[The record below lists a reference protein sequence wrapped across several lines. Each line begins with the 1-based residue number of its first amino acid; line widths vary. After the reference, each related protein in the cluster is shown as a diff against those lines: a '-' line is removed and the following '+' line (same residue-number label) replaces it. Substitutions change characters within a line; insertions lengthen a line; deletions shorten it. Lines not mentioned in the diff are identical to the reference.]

1 MIIGTMATARTANET
16 ITTIIIVAVLPL
28 PLPGKYSVKNEVS
41 TTSSSINSFLRW
53 EITSM
58 FIYVFKMKTTVSLN
72 G

>member
-16 ITTIIIVAVLPL
+16 ITTIIIVVVLPL

>member
-16 ITTIIIVAVLPL
+16 ITTIIIAVVLPL

>member
-16 ITTIIIVAVLPL
+16 ITTIIIAVVLPL

-53 EITSM
+53 EITR
-58 FIYVFKMKTTVSLN
+58 YVYICIQDENNCLIK
-72 G
+72 